1 MNLTQ
6 NKDQLLALMRRPKT
20 QKKPSNFALWWAWAF
35 YNVVALFLDT
45 ITAYTVYT
53 LTNFLYAALVFFSGF
68 MPLLMHEFLFIRAYA
83 SKVQRGIAIFGAGMS
98 VLAIIGIGL
107 LAGVLN
113 VIGINAMANALYIE
127 VAVISLIVFV
137 AAGHGLLAAAYFYL
151 DEGIRANHNQA
162 EAIAYHDQQ
171 LANINLALDLAEK
184 VKQAAQKEDEFI
196 SRFGDREL
204 LNEAMNQI
212 TGTPLSAAAKP
223 ASIKNIIRPVTQT
236 QDPEVEL
243 MPVPL
248 VGFSGNGNG
257 HKSQ

>member
-113 VIGINAMANALYIE
+113 YKYETKFGN
-127 VAVISLIVFV
+127 
-137 AAGHGLLAAAYFYL
+137 YL
-151 DEGIRANHNQA
+151 
-162 EAIAYHDQQ
+162 
-171 LANINLALDLAEK
+171 
-184 VKQAAQKEDEFI
+184 
-196 SRFGDREL
+196 
-204 LNEAMNQI
+204 
-212 TGTPLSAAAKP
+212 
-223 ASIKNIIRPVTQT
+223 
-236 QDPEVEL
+236 
-243 MPVPL
+243 
-248 VGFSGNGNG
+248 
-257 HKSQ
+257 